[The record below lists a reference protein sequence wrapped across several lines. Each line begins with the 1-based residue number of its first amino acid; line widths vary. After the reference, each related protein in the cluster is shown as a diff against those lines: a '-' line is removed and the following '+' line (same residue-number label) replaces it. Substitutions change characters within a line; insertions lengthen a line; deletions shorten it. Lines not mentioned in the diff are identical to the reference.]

1 MKLWNYIFLFTGI
14 SVLFALAGLEVAGIS
29 ELLGM
34 IGSTASSSNIGTFAV
49 ENSFWNKLFGVGGLL
64 ISIISTGAIG
74 VGLYIY
80 SKDKSFLMIPV
91 ITGVT
96 VYWGSVIVSLVQQK
110 GTYDI
115 FGTVLA
121 IIGIV
126 LSVGFVQSCVD
137 YFMGVD

>member
-14 SVLFALAGLEVAGIS
+14 SVLMALAGLQVAGIS
-29 ELLGM
+29 DLLNM
-34 IGSTASSSNIGTFAV
+34 VGSTASSSGIGTFGV
-49 ENSFWNKLFGVGGLL
+49 ESTFWDKLFGTGGLL
-64 ISIISTGAIG
+64 VSIISTGAIG

-80 SKDKSFLMIPV
+80 TKDKAFLMVPV

-115 FGTVLA
+115 FGTILA
-121 IIGIV
+121 IVGIV

-137 YFMGVD
+137 YFMGLD